1 MNIDAA
7 ALEVWIQH
15 SRCRVFG
22 SENAE
27 NDSQRGVLASL
38 VHAFNREEVT
48 LLCEPSLARGG
59 RRPPD
64 IVLID
69 PAIGVHVFEVKGMDI
84 SKVGLVEPG
93 GGMQFQYKSGLV
105 TKNPIVQ
112 VRQAMFDIR
121 DSVVRHYGRP
131 ELDIRF
137 EYWVVWP
144 RIRQTKW
151 RDKFGEDAFRPP
163 EMIFQETLE
172 SSRLKDVLAG
182 GYMIKESVDRESYAR
197 QLQCVSIAFGDSS
210 VLYPEPGGR
219 PARKVGKETLG
230 ARFDEAAESYK
241 GLSEEQQN
249 LSEMSWEEGPRQ
261 VRGVAGSGKT
271 VVLANNMARELLRG
285 ENLEL
290 LEKPRKRVLAVC
302 FNRSLVPFL
311 REKITQAYKQRTG
324 ETLEAIDVIHNNGL
338 MRRLNQK
345 GLFRYHPIDK
355 EEEDDGARAK
365 HYLEELLHTKKRN
378 PALFE
383 ANAFDAIYVDE
394 GQDFHE
400 DEFKV
405 LKELCSLKNASEG
418 KLCIFY
424 DDAQNL
430 YGRDRPNWR
439 ALGIN
444 VVGRSRVMREC
455 FRNTRQIIEPAF
467 NVLYGSFAARQKGVP
482 TRAYGEVGKL
492 EEEGLI
498 QNEDGK
504 WRVHFARREGM
515 KTEVITTSKK
525 DERRLVI
532 DKIRW
537 LVDEE
542 KVRPED
548 IVVLTKAVKQSERLA
563 DMIRNTDI
571 AGVDGV
577 HSVTKDKD
585 KSLRQSGKISVSTIH
600 SAKGYDAYCVLLVWG
615 DTGDVDVAARACFY
629 VAATRAIEYLAV
641 FGTKQ
646 SALLSE
652 MKQAAKW
659 STARDGQGSVE

>member
-7 ALEVWIQH
+7 ALEALIQH

-22 SENAE
+22 HEYAE
-27 NDSQRGVLASL
+27 NDSQRGVLALL
-38 VHAFNREEVT
+38 VHTFDREEVT
-48 LLCEPSLARGG
+48 LLCEPSLARSS

-69 PAIGVHVFEVKGMDI
+69 PVIGVHVFEVKGMDI
-84 SKVGLVEPG
+84 SKVELVGPG
-93 GGMQFQYKSGLV
+93 GEIQFQYKSGPA
-105 TKNPIVQ
+105 TKNPLTQ
-112 VRQAMFDIR
+112 VRRAMFDIKHSTAR
-121 DSVVRHYGRP
+121 YYDRY

-144 RIRQTKW
+144 RIRKTEW
-151 RDKFGEDAFRPP
+151 HEKFGKDAFGPK
-163 EMIFQETLE
+163 EMIFQETLK
-172 SSRLKDVLAG
+172 SSGLEDMLAG
-182 GYMIKESVDRESYAR
+182 DYRIEESIDRESHAQ
-197 QLQCVSIAFGDSS
+197 QLQCVLKAFGDSS

-219 PARKVGKETLG
+219 PARRVGEETLG
-230 ARFDEAAESYK
+230 ARFDEASESYK
-241 GLSEEQQN
+241 GLSEEQQK

-290 LEKPRKRVLAVC
+290 FEKPQKRVLAVC

-311 REKITQAYKQRTG
+311 REKIAQAYKQRAG
-324 ETLEAIDVIHNNGL
+324 ETLESIDVIHHNGL
-338 MRRLNQK
+338 MKRLSDK
-345 GLFRYHPIDK
+345 GLFPYHPIDK
-355 EEEDDGARAK
+355 DEDDEKKTK
-365 HYLEELLHTKKRN
+365 HYLEELLHTKERN
-378 PALFE
+378 PELFE

-405 LKELCSLKNASEG
+405 LKELCSLKNTSEG

-467 NVLYGSFAARQKGVP
+467 NVLYGSFATKPEGVP
-482 TRAYGEVGKL
+482 TKAYGEIGRL
-492 EEEGLI
+492 EEEELI
-498 QNEDGK
+498 KDEGGK
-504 WRVHFARREGM
+504 WRVHFARREGI
-515 KTEVITTSKK
+515 KAEVVTTSEE
-525 DERRLVI
+525 DENRRII
-532 DKIRW
+532 DKLRW
-537 LVDEE
+537 LIAEE

-548 IVVLTKAVKQSERLA
+548 IVVLTKARWRSEKLA
-563 DMIRNTDI
+563 DIIKNAGI

-577 HSVTKDKD
+577 HSVTEAKDE
-585 KSLRQSGKISVSTIH
+585 SLRQPGKISVSTIH
-600 SAKGYDAYCVLLVWG
+600 SAKGYDAYCVLLVWS

-629 VAATRAIEYLAV
+629 VAATRAIEYLVV
-641 FGTKQ
+641 FGTEQ
-646 SALLSE
+646 STLLSE
-652 MKQAAKW
+652 MKQAVEW